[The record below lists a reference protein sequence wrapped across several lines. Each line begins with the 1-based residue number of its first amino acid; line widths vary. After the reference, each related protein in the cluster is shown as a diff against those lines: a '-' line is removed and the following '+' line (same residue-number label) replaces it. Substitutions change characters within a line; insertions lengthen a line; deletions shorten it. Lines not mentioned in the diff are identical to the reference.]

1 MAKPAGNPASNPANE
16 PVTDPAGGP
25 VAAPTSLDSFAWH
38 RRIVARRLDRIVGD
52 VRELA
57 DALERLGGDL
67 DLIVQSPTG
76 DVEVFTYDRIAAR
89 AVAAIMN
96 ALPNLGLDA
105 LVTVATEADVARQL
119 EAAIAGT
126 RH

>member
-1 MAKPAGNPASNPANE
+1 MPDPASNPASNPVNE
-16 PVTDPAGGP
+16 PVRDPATMPTP
-25 VAAPTSLDSFAWH
+25 VNSFAWH

-57 DALERLGGDL
+57 DTLERIGGDL
-67 DLIVQSPTG
+67 DQIVQSPTG
-76 DVEVFTYDRIAAR
+76 DVEVFTYDRVAAR

-105 LVTVATEADVARQL
+105 LVRVATEADVARQL

>member
-1 MAKPAGNPASNPANE
+1 MAKPASNPANE
-16 PVTDPAGGP
+16 PVTDPASGP
-25 VAAPTSLDSFAWH
+25 VTAPTSLDSFAWH

-67 DLIVQSPTG
+67 DQIVQSPTG
-76 DVEVFTYDRIAAR
+76 DVEVYTYGR
-89 AVAAIMN
+89 VAGMMTSAIMN

-105 LVTVATEADVARQL
+105 LVRDASEADVARHV
-119 EAAIAGT
+119 EAVTT
-126 RH
+126 RTGH